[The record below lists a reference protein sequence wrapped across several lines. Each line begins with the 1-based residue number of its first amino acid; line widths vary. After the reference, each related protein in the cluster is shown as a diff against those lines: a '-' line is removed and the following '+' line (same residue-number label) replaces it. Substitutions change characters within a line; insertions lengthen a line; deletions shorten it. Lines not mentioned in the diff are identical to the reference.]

1 MTRPLTAIALVTF
14 SAWLLAPV
22 ASGHAQRALDH
33 VGGPSPEILFLLAD
47 SHEGEHA
54 GHAAD
59 GAKSRVGQG
68 TGVIQSVDDE
78 GRSLTI
84 DHGPI
89 DETGMGA
96 MTMGFGVV
104 GAVDLSGFSEGDPV
118 AFRIKRGR
126 DNSYRVTKICNI
138 ETDRPDCLDGA
149 ENAPQN

>member
-1 MTRPLTAIALVTF
+1 MTRPQTAIALVTF
-14 SAWLLAPV
+14 SAWLLAPI
-22 ASGHAQRALDH
+22 ASGHAQRVPEH
-33 VGGPSPEILFLLAD
+33 VVGPTPEILFLLAD
-47 SHEGEHA
+47 SHEDEHA

-59 GAKSRVGQG
+59 SARSRVGHG
-68 TGVIQSVDDE
+68 TGVIQSVDAE

-126 DNSYRVTKICNI
+126 DNSFRVTKICNT
-138 ETDRPDCLDGA
+138 ETDGPDCLNGA
-149 ENAPQN
+149 